1 MHMEMVEV
9 AAALLVVLGVGLILG
24 VWVGLAL
31 ILSGLAAMMFVANVP
46 VGAVF
51 ATTVWSANASWT
63 LAALPLFIWMGEILF
78 RTRLSEELFRG
89 LSPWVGRLPGRL
101 VHVNVVGCGIFGMV
115 SGSSAATCATIGKI
129 ALPELT
135 KRGYDERISIGALAG
150 SGTLG
155 LLIPPSIIMIVY
167 AVQAEVSL
175 VQMFLAGFLPG
186 ALVMLLYS
194 GYIAAWSLLN
204 PDKQPP
210 PEPRVSFRQALKESA
225 NLIPT
230 LLLILFV
237 FAALLSGTATATECA
252 AWGVLG
258 SLLRFVSGVSIFKL
272 VRYLA
277 REYLLIVSTSSSE
290 SALPRLIA
298 KMEHLGVDRSTV
310 GVVVPTGYS
319 FTLDGTSIYLSMAAI
334 FIAQAFNVDLTIWQQ
349 LTILGLLM
357 LTSKGAAAVTGGG
370 FVTLAATLS
379 ATGVLPIEG
388 LALLL
393 GVDRFMSEARA
404 LTNLVGNGVATVVVA
419 KMEGEFDESKAVAE
433 YQQHFKEPALA
444 RI

>member
-9 AAALLVVLGVGLILG
+9 AAALLVVLGVALILG

-115 SGSSAATCATIGKI
+115 SGSSAATCATVGKI

-237 FAALLSGTATATECA
+237 FGALLSGTATATECA

-258 SLLRFVSGVSIFKL
+258 ALLIAWFQGSLTVQSFWASVMGATRTTAMIMLILGGAAFMSAAMAYTQIPAAVAEGVASLNLSPWMLIACLTLFYVLLGMFLDGISMIVLTMAIVLPLVQKAGFDLIWFGIFVVLVVEMAQVSPPVGFNLFVLQSMSGRDSWTVAYAALPFFL
-272 VRYLA
+272 
-277 REYLLIVSTSSSE
+277 LLIVAVAIITAFPSI
-290 SALPRLIA
+290 ALFLPRL
-298 KMEHLGVDRSTV
+298 V
-310 GVVVPTGYS
+310 
-319 FTLDGTSIYLSMAAI
+319 F
-334 FIAQAFNVDLTIWQQ
+334 
-349 LTILGLLM
+349 
-357 LTSKGAAAVTGGG
+357 
-370 FVTLAATLS
+370 
-379 ATGVLPIEG
+379 
-388 LALLL
+388 
-393 GVDRFMSEARA
+393 
-404 LTNLVGNGVATVVVA
+404 
-419 KMEGEFDESKAVAE
+419 
-433 YQQHFKEPALA
+433 PA
-444 RI
+444 